1 MKALVIGGT
10 GPTGPAIVDGLL
22 VRGYEV
28 TIYHRGTHEVEFGG
42 PVAHLHGDPFSRDNL
57 ERDLGS
63 RTFDLIVANYGRLR
77 YVAKTVAGRT
87 GRLIG
92 ITGGASYVGFSSAED
107 APLGTPMP
115 FVEDSPTYET
125 RNERNHFGFMVAQGE
140 RDVLEGHRRGDYQ
153 AAVLRYPRVYGPRQL
168 APCMWPIVRRVLDGR
183 RRIIVPG
190 DGLRT
195 RARGYAENM
204 AHAVLLVAD
213 RFEHC
218 AGQIYNV
225 ADEQTFTIKQL
236 VNLIARILDHEWEV
250 VEALHPM
257 AEALSRPYSTPP
269 HHMMFDLAKIKR
281 DAGYRDLVPAEE
293 GVRRTVQ
300 WLVANREQMAGRIE
314 AALGDR
320 FDYQLEDQFIALYK
334 RAIADVTA
342 ALPEPPPLPGYEY
355 QYRTS

>member
-22 VRGYEV
+22 ARGYEV
-28 TIYHRGTHEVEFGG
+28 TIYHRGTHEIEFAG
-42 PVAHLHGDPFSRDNL
+42 PVAHLHGDPFSKADL

-63 RTFDLIVANYGRLR
+63 RSFDLVVGNYGRLR
-77 YVAKTVAGRT
+77 YVAEIIAGRCD
-87 GRLIG
+87 RFIG
-92 ITGGASYVGFSSAED
+92 ITGGASYVGFQWSQD

-115 FVEDSPTYET
+115 FVEHSPIYIT
-125 RNERNHFGFMVAQGE
+125 RNEHNHFGYMVAQGE
-140 RDVLEGHRRGDYQ
+140 RDVLDRHRRGDYQ
-153 AAVLRYPRVYGPRQL
+153 ATVLRYPRVYGPRQL

-183 RRIIVPG
+183 RQIIVPG

-213 RFEHC
+213 RFERC
-218 AGQIYNV
+218 AGEIYNV
-225 ADEQTFTIKQL
+225 ADEQTFSIKQL
-236 VNLIARILDHEWEV
+236 VSLIARILDHEWEV

-269 HHMMFDLAKIKR
+269 HHMMFDIAKIQR

-300 WLVANREQMAGRIE
+300 WLAANREQMAGRIE
-314 AALGDR
+314 ENLGDR
-320 FDYQLEDQFIALYK
+320 FDYQLEDQFIAAYK
-334 RAIADVTA
+334 RALESLTA
-342 ALPEPPPLPGYEY
+342 ALTAPPPFPGYEY
-355 QYRTS
+355 QYRTG